1 METTTQM
8 VSALSP
14 EIYALLYMGVLLMVL
29 GLAPFLAKFIQNDF
43 LSFYKYRELSKIE
56 GWGVR
61 AEKSVK
67 NLYESLPLFIVL
79 ALIIQLQDFNTATTA
94 IGVLVFCVFR
104 TLHPIAYI
112 LNIPPVRTLSYVGGI
127 VGMVFKAR
135 GQKLWHTR
143 PDRFCK
149 PIRSYF

>member
-1 METTTQM
+1 METATQI
-8 VSALSP
+8 VSIMSP
-14 EIYALLYMGVLLMVL
+14 EIYALLYMGVILMVL
-29 GLAPFLAKFIQNDF
+29 GLAPFLAKLIQNDF
-43 LSFYKYRELSKIE
+43 LSFYKHRELVKIE

-79 ALIIQLQDFNTATTA
+79 ALIIQFQEINTVITA
-94 IGVLVFCVFR
+94 IGVLVFCVSR

-127 VGMVFKAR
+127 VGMVLMSTVF
-135 GQKLWHTR
+135 
-143 PDRFCK
+143 F
-149 PIRSYF
+149 